1 MPELPEVETI
11 KRGLSKLIIGRK
23 VRTVSSDTAKSFP
36 NAPADV
42 KNFLIGASV
51 TEVRRRA
58 KVLLIDISTAYTL
71 VIHLKMTG
79 QLVYVAQTDKD
90 ELSTPISSERLRAGS
105 DKGPGALSNSGCRCS
120 EETEMQ
126 ISSALR
132 VADAPSIHGTLE
144 PKSDP
149 TPGLESDLARSSA
162 LNEGASSDELD
173 NEKRFAGG
181 HPTNSLVGVL
191 PDKST
196 RVTFGFDDG
205 SHLYFNDQRKFGWV
219 RLMPTVEVP
228 NIDFMKRVGPEP
240 LESGFT
246 AHEFAQRFNRRSR
259 TTIKAALLDQSVIAG
274 VGNIYADEALWGAK
288 IHPARLV
295 STITDAEFK
304 KLYTEV
310 RAVMNLSI
318 EKGGSTNRNYVNAEG
333 KKGSYMDFA
342 RVFRRDGLPCP
353 RCGTEI
359 IKIRVAGRGTHI
371 CPKDQKL

>member
-1 MPELPEVETI
+1 MPELPEVETV
-11 KRGLSKLIIGRK
+11 KRGLNRLIIGKK
-23 VRTVSSDTAKSFP
+23 VQTVSSDTARSFP
-36 NAPADV
+36 NANSDV
-42 KNFLIGASV
+42 KNFLVGASV

-58 KVLLIDISTAYTL
+58 KVLLIDLSTQHTL

-79 QLVYVAQTDKD
+79 QLVYVGKHNDT
-90 ELSTPISSERLRAGS
+90 STSISSRT
-105 DKGPGALSNSGCRCS
+105 D
-120 EETEMQ
+120 MQ
-126 ISSALR
+126 ISSSLQ
-132 VADAPSIHGTLE
+132 VTDAPSIHGTLE

-162 LNEGASSDELD
+162 LNEGVSSGELD
-173 NEKRFAGG
+173 NEDRFGAG
-181 HPTNSLVGVL
+181 HPTDSLVGAL

-196 RVTFGFDDG
+196 RVTFDFSDD

-219 RLMPTVEVP
+219 RLLPTSEVP

-240 LESGFT
+240 LEADFT
-246 AHEFAQRFNRRSR
+246 VKKFTERFKRRSK
-259 TTIKAALLDQSVIAG
+259 TSIKAALLDQTVIAG

-288 IHPARLV
+288 IHPSRLV
-295 STITDAEFK
+295 GSITDAEFK
-304 KLYTEV
+304 RLYTEV

-333 KKGSYMDFA
+333 KKGSYMEFA
-342 RVFRRDGLPCP
+342 RVFRREGLNCP

-371 CPKDQKL
+371 CPHDQKL